1 MRPQLELGRNA
12 MRLMLTVA
20 LCTFLAMSV
29 TGQASANSIDYYEHS
44 NHYSSN
50 CDTPSRAC

>member
-1 MRPQLELGRNA
+1 
-12 MRLMLTVA
+12 MRLILTMALTAMLA
-20 LCTFLAMSV
+20 
-29 TGQASANSIDYYEHS
+29 ASAWSPATADSTAYYADHY